1 MGKSRTNSN
10 KIGGQLMATREMICI
25 VCPVG
30 CHLEVNE
37 ETLEVTGNRCP
48 RGAVYGKKEL
58 TNPTRMLT
66 STVKTNARLQNRVSV
81 KTSDEI
87 PKGKIFE
94 IMEALNQIEAK
105 VPVKIGDVLH
115 HNILD
120 TGIDI
125 IATTTLLD

>member
-1 MGKSRTNSN
+1 
-10 KIGGQLMATREMICI
+10 MAKREMICI

-30 CHLEVNE
+30 CHLTVDE

-48 RGAVYGKKEL
+48 RGAKYGKKEL

-66 STVKTNARLQNRVSV
+66 STVKTNATLQRRVSV

-94 IMEALNQIEAK
+94 IIDELNAIEAQ
-105 VPVKIGDVLH
+105 VPVKSGDILLKNV
-115 HNILD
+115 LD
-120 TGIDI
+120 TGVDI
-125 IATTTLLD
+125 VATTSLDK

>member
-1 MGKSRTNSN
+1 MS
-10 KIGGQLMATREMICI
+10 TRDMICI

-30 CHLEVNE
+30 CHLTVNE

-66 STVKTNARLQNRVSV
+66 STVKTNASLQRRVSV

-87 PKGKIFE
+87 PKDKIFE
-94 IMEALNQIEAK
+94 IMNALNTIEAK
-105 VPVKIGDVLH
+105 VPVKIGDVLLE
-115 HNILD
+115 NILN
-120 TGIDI
+120 TGVDI

>member
-1 MGKSRTNSN
+1 
-10 KIGGQLMATREMICI
+10 MATREMICI

-30 CHLEVNE
+30 CHLEVDE
-37 ETLEVTGNRCP
+37 ASLEVTGNRCP
-48 RGAVYGKKEL
+48 RGALYGKKEL

-66 STVKTNARLQNRVSV
+66 STVKTNASLQHRVSI

-105 VPVKIGDVLH
+105 VPVRIGDILYT
-115 HNILD
+115 NILD
-120 TGIDI
+120 TGVDI